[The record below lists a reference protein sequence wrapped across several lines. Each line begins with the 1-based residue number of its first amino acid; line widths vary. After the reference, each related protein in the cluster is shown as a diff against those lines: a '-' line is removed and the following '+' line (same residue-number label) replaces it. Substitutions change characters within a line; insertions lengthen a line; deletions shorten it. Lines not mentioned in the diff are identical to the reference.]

1 MQLNSRPS
9 PRKQRQAKDVLLAKG
24 VVVSVLSR
32 HGTTASETDGVCALE
47 AVQWLCPWRGDVG
60 QNFHSCFFLRRPKA
74 SSSTYFPWKWPRWSD
89 FAFHC
94 VRWWPKFSAEHT
106 GDDSDSFLGKLD
118 VAGLGPA
125 LQAEPWCWTQS
136 TDLLPTPS
144 GIGRDASSSQLLELE
159 DLALLRRRLVRAAQ
173 VVTPL

>member
-60 QNFHSCFFLRRPKA
+60 QNFHLSFCLRRPKA

-94 VRWWPKFSAEHT
+94 VRWWKYREKLERKRGNIPRNRLNSWSGKTFYIILDLKMKNWFPLYSPHPT
-106 GDDSDSFLGKLD
+106 DRYKNKLLSGPLFLHLKML
-118 VAGLGPA
+118 
-125 LQAEPWCWTQS
+125 TMS
-136 TDLLPTPS
+136 
-144 GIGRDASSSQLLELE
+144 
-159 DLALLRRRLVRAAQ
+159 RLKDFLCHSWR
-173 VVTPL
+173 